1 MRQGIGKESY
11 ERMFLILSVYPF
23 QCLVVDDAGRI
34 LFALEIILAEHR
46 MLDVLFHH
54 LSYHRCISHCTTVA
68 VQKVRIIEMSLKLAD
83 IAIEFVHATLVGSR
97 NRTLISASPFPE
109 YTGSVSF
116 VLHDFG
122 QNLMLRVVRFLSYD
136 RILLV
141 VAIFYHWHTSPVF
154 LVSTHM
160 CMSRMLTRHDG
171 SSRRSRDGRTGISL
185 GESHSLLCHPVYI
198 RRVDI
203 RLTVAS
209 QIAISHVVTQYEEN
223 VGRGVLFCTE
233 QGRKTRQTYPC
244 KPYCLVHINIILF
257 GFFTHLPSD
266 FCDR

>member
-1 MRQGIGKESY
+1 
-11 ERMFLILSVYPF
+11 
-23 QCLVVDDAGRI
+23 
-34 LFALEIILAEHR
+34 
-46 MLDVLFHH
+46 
-54 LSYHRCISHCTTVA
+54 
-68 VQKVRIIEMSLKLAD
+68 
-83 IAIEFVHATLVGSR
+83 
-97 NRTLISASPFPE
+97 
-109 YTGSVSF
+109 
-116 VLHDFG
+116 
-122 QNLMLRVVRFLSYD
+122 MLRVVRFLSYD

-160 CMSRMLTRHDG
+160 CMSRMLTSHEG

-203 RLTVAS
+203 RLAVAS

-233 QGRKTRQTYPC
+233 LGRKARQTYPC
-244 KPYCLVHINIILF
+244 KPYCLVHINVILF
-257 GFFTHLPSD
+257 GFFTHLLSD
-266 FCDR
+266 SCDRLRGVSSFPFLPSACQACRRGCAARSDQPGYHTTRSSQYRHHR